1 MTGKREIRSPK
12 DLARFIDHTLLS
24 MNATTDDIRRLCKEA
39 LVEGFY
45 AVCVNPIHVS
55 TAASFLKGSDVK
67 VVSVIGFPLGQTFTD
82 VKIKEAIMCVEKG
95 AEEIDIVGNFTWI
108 LEGKFRKFEDELRRI
123 ISSVK
128 KIKEDIITK
137 VIIEIP
143 VLNKDQARKAALC
156 VANAGADFVKTATG
170 KGPRGTVVEDV
181 ILLRDVLPKNIKI
194 KAAGGIRTLNQAI
207 SLIKAGA
214 DRLGT
219 SSAMQIIGEAKR
231 VFGEI
236 S

>member
-67 VVSVIGFPLGQTFTD
+67 VVSVIGFPLGQTFTE
-82 VKIKEAIMCVEKG
+82 VKIKEAIMCVEDG
-95 AEEIDIVGNFTWI
+95 AEELDIVGNLTWI
-108 LEGKFRKFEDELRRI
+108 LEGKFERFENELKKVI
-123 ISSVK
+123 DSAK
-128 KIKEDIITK
+128 KIKEDITTK
-137 VIIEIP
+137 VIIEVP
-143 VLNKDQARKAALC
+143 VLSKNQAKKAALC

-170 KGPRGTVVEDV
+170 KGPRGTVVDDV
-181 ILLRDVLPKNIKI
+181 ILLREVLPENVKI
-194 KAAGGIRTLNQAI
+194 KAAGGIRTLDQAI

-219 SSAMQIIGEAKR
+219 SSAMKIIGEAKE
-231 VFGEI
+231 VLEKKC
-236 S
+236 